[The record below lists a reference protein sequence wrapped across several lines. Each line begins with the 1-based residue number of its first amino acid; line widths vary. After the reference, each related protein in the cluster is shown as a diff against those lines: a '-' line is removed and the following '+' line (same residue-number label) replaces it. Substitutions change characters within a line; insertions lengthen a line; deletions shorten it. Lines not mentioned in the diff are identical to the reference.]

1 MDTKGKS
8 IGFTKISELKY
19 EIQKFIHTAHN
30 LKKMN
35 QNPDIQRQILRNNPE
50 LTNWQQKER

>member
-8 IGFTKISELKY
+8 IGFTKISEIKY
-19 EIQKFIHTAHN
+19 EVQKFIHTAHN

-50 LTNWQQKER
+50 LTNWQ